1 MNTRK
6 TNLVNDFLSST
17 SEGQRYVLG
26 RNAHAEAL
34 INTLEI
40 DGIVDDYSHE
50 HSWHGKP
57 LFKGEQLPQDAIV
70 VNCSMSIS
78 PNSAMARLKKL
89 AIKGC
94 INYADLY
101 QQSPQTIPPPDFVAE
116 MQSDYKVNKNK
127 WFALMELLTDDASKK
142 ILADIIHYRL
152 SADPSYMTAYSTR
165 FSDQYFEDFL
175 NLKQEVFVD
184 AGGFTGDTTE
194 EFCKRYPDYKKV
206 FLFEPSA
213 KNMHD
218 AKSRLKNHRDI
229 HFVELG
235 ISDTAGTLW
244 FNPDAG
250 SASAVCLDGSAS
262 IEVCTLDKAITE
274 KVSLIKMDLEGWE
287 MKALQGAKQHII
299 NDHPKLAISVY
310 HKAADFWQ
318 IPEYIL
324 SLRQDYQLYLRHYT
338 EGWSETVM
346 FFVPNKID

>member
-1 MNTRK
+1 MEFVTDDVSKK
-6 TNLVNDFLSST
+6 TL
-17 SEGQRYVLG
+17 
-26 RNAHAEAL
+26 
-34 INTLEI
+34 
-40 DGIVDDYSHE
+40 
-50 HSWHGKP
+50 
-57 LFKGEQLPQDAIV
+57 
-70 VNCSMSIS
+70 
-78 PNSAMARLKKL
+78 
-89 AIKGC
+89 
-94 INYADLY
+94 ADL
-101 QQSPQTIPPPDFVAE
+101 
-116 MQSDYKVNKNK
+116 
-127 WFALMELLTDDASKK
+127 
-142 ILADIIHYRL
+142 IHYRL

-218 AKSRLKNHRDI
+218 AKSRLKQHRDI
-229 HFVELG
+229 HFIELG

-250 SASAVCLDGSAS
+250 SASSVCLDGTSS
-262 IEVCTLDKAITE
+262 IEVCTLDDAIKE
-274 KVSLIKMDLEGWE
+274 KVSFIKMDLEGWE
-287 MKALQGAKQHII
+287 IKALQGAKRHII

-310 HKAADFWQ
+310 HKASDFWQ

-324 SLRQDYQLYLRHYT
+324 GLRQDYQLYLRHYT

-346 FFVPNKID
+346 FFVPT